1 MKALFYEHRHSIF
14 CIIIRLLKLHFLYE
28 NLFNFLTFEY
38 NGITMIDIQ
47 QLADQKG
54 IARQYID
61 ASHNLITLTEE
72 SRVNTLEILGY
83 PVHDQKALEA
93 MLQEEVTKE
102 FKNVVD
108 PVCILND
115 EDHKQVYIRVP
126 ESFGEDE
133 NATITLEIKLED
145 GRSVQR
151 TLPLEQVEIA
161 DFKTVDNVVY
171 DIRRYQIITNLPYGY
186 HHLSCEIKS
195 KHKTIRSIEM
205 SLIRTPVKM
214 YTPQEIESGKKVWG
228 VSSQLY
234 SVRSRDNWGIGDFA
248 DLRQLL
254 LGVHKCGGQFVG
266 LNPMHAGYPANPD
279 ESCVSPYSPSS
290 RNWINII
297 YISVNEV
304 PELQQCQK
312 ALDLIHSQEYVTKIN
327 ELRQRE
333 YVDYR
338 GVLQLKLQAFRTI
351 LDNVNATFKEG
362 NIYGLIGRNGSGKS
376 VFLKIL
382 CNFYS
387 PTSGEVLYDGIN
399 IFKENTFPPDTRALI
414 EKPAFLPD
422 ISGFENLKMLASI
435 QQLIGADEIL
445 EALEKVNL
453 IEDKDKKYK
462 VYSLG
467 MKQKL
472 GIAQVIMENPK
483 VLILDEPF
491 NGIEDATASKLRK
504 LLKEEAKKGKIVIV
518 ASHIKEDIIN
528 LANVTYKFDGGNVTK
543 I

>member
-1 MKALFYEHRHSIF
+1 M
-14 CIIIRLLKLHFLYE
+14 
-28 NLFNFLTFEY
+28 
-38 NGITMIDIQ
+38 
-47 QLADQKG
+47 
-54 IARQYID
+54 
-61 ASHNLITLTEE
+61 
-72 SRVNTLEILGY
+72 
-83 PVHDQKALEA
+83 
-93 MLQEEVTKE
+93 
-102 FKNVVD
+102 
-108 PVCILND
+108 
-115 EDHKQVYIRVP
+115 
-126 ESFGEDE
+126 
-133 NATITLEIKLED
+133 
-145 GRSVQR
+145 
-151 TLPLEQVEIA
+151 
-161 DFKTVDNVVY
+161 
-171 DIRRYQIITNLPYGY
+171 
-186 HHLSCEIKS
+186 
-195 KHKTIRSIEM
+195 
-205 SLIRTPVKM
+205 
-214 YTPQEIESGKKVWG
+214 EIEVKNLSKQFKG
-228 VSSQLY
+228 V
-234 SVRSRDNWGIGDFA
+234 
-248 DLRQLL
+248 
-254 LGVHKCGGQFVG
+254 
-266 LNPMHAGYPANPD
+266 
-279 ESCVSPYSPSS
+279 
-290 RNWINII
+290 
-297 YISVNEV
+297 
-304 PELQQCQK
+304 
-312 ALDLIHSQEYVTKIN
+312 
-327 ELRQRE
+327 
-333 YVDYR
+333 
-338 GVLQLKLQAFRTI
+338 TI

-504 LLKEEAKKGKIVIV
+504 LLKEEAKKGNIVIV
-518 ASHIKEDIIN
+518 ASHIKADIIN

>member
-1 MKALFYEHRHSIF
+1 MKIEV
-14 CIIIRLLKLHFLYE
+14 K
-28 NLFNFLTFEY
+28 NLSKQF
-38 NGITMIDIQ
+38 
-47 QLADQKG
+47 KG
-54 IARQYID
+54 
-61 ASHNLITLTEE
+61 
-72 SRVNTLEILGY
+72 V
-83 PVHDQKALEA
+83 
-93 MLQEEVTKE
+93 
-102 FKNVVD
+102 
-108 PVCILND
+108 
-115 EDHKQVYIRVP
+115 
-126 ESFGEDE
+126 
-133 NATITLEIKLED
+133 
-145 GRSVQR
+145 
-151 TLPLEQVEIA
+151 
-161 DFKTVDNVVY
+161 
-171 DIRRYQIITNLPYGY
+171 
-186 HHLSCEIKS
+186 
-195 KHKTIRSIEM
+195 
-205 SLIRTPVKM
+205 
-214 YTPQEIESGKKVWG
+214 
-228 VSSQLY
+228 
-234 SVRSRDNWGIGDFA
+234 
-248 DLRQLL
+248 
-254 LGVHKCGGQFVG
+254 
-266 LNPMHAGYPANPD
+266 
-279 ESCVSPYSPSS
+279 
-290 RNWINII
+290 
-297 YISVNEV
+297 
-304 PELQQCQK
+304 
-312 ALDLIHSQEYVTKIN
+312 
-327 ELRQRE
+327 
-333 YVDYR
+333 
-338 GVLQLKLQAFRTI
+338 TI

-491 NGIEDATASKLRK
+491 NGIEDTTASKLRK

-528 LANVTYKFDGGNVTK
+528 LANVTYKFDGGKVTK

>member
-1 MKALFYEHRHSIF
+1 M
-14 CIIIRLLKLHFLYE
+14 
-28 NLFNFLTFEY
+28 
-38 NGITMIDIQ
+38 
-47 QLADQKG
+47 
-54 IARQYID
+54 
-61 ASHNLITLTEE
+61 
-72 SRVNTLEILGY
+72 
-83 PVHDQKALEA
+83 
-93 MLQEEVTKE
+93 
-102 FKNVVD
+102 
-108 PVCILND
+108 
-115 EDHKQVYIRVP
+115 
-126 ESFGEDE
+126 
-133 NATITLEIKLED
+133 
-145 GRSVQR
+145 
-151 TLPLEQVEIA
+151 
-161 DFKTVDNVVY
+161 
-171 DIRRYQIITNLPYGY
+171 
-186 HHLSCEIKS
+186 
-195 KHKTIRSIEM
+195 
-205 SLIRTPVKM
+205 
-214 YTPQEIESGKKVWG
+214 EIEVKNLSKQFKG
-228 VSSQLY
+228 V
-234 SVRSRDNWGIGDFA
+234 
-248 DLRQLL
+248 
-254 LGVHKCGGQFVG
+254 
-266 LNPMHAGYPANPD
+266 
-279 ESCVSPYSPSS
+279 
-290 RNWINII
+290 
-297 YISVNEV
+297 
-304 PELQQCQK
+304 
-312 ALDLIHSQEYVTKIN
+312 T
-327 ELRQRE
+327 
-333 YVDYR
+333 
-338 GVLQLKLQAFRTI
+338 T